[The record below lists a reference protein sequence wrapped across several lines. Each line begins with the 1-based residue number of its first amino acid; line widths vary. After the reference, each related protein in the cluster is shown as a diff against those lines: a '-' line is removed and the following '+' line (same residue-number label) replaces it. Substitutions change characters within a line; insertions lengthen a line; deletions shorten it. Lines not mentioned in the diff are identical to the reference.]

1 MERMCVGLLRWV
13 FGTALIFGP
22 PVAWLILLNLGDRR
36 MTRLSS
42 LVHRPLALPSLRGR
56 FAVRIRCPLLSRRS
70 LVVVEVLA
78 GTPHE
83 IWDIFTCLAH
93 ALPPRVTLRV
103 NDVGDCRRTR
113 PLTLQTV
120 TRRWPPRRPYSTL
133 AGV

>member
-1 MERMCVGLLRWV
+1 MERMSVELLRWV

-36 MTRLSS
+36 VTRLSS

-103 NDVGDCRRTR
+103 NDVGDCQRSR

-120 TRRWPPRRPYSTL
+120 TRRWPPRHPYSTL